1 MFESMTAVN
10 KLGGCG
16 RSGMVTLTAV
26 VVTRDICG
34 KGNRSNLDTVLL
46 SVAAV
51 VDLLR
56 DVAAE
61 HPDST
66 ESNVYLKV
74 KGFSAV

>member
-1 MFESMTAVN
+1 M
-10 KLGGCG
+10 
-16 RSGMVTLTAV
+16 
-26 VVTRDICG
+26 RDICG
-34 KGNRSNLDTVLL
+34 KGNRKNLDTGLL
-46 SVAAV
+46 RVAAV

-74 KGFSAV
+74 KWLY